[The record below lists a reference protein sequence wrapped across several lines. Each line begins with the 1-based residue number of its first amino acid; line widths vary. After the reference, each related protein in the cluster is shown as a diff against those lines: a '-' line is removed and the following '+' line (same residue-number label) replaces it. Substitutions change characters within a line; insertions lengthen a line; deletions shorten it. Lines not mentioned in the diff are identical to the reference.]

1 MIMNDNNFIGIFF
14 YEEMQKNSQGTCRLT
29 LICLPQKIQ
38 FIFSGFNINVRVSIK
53 ILLNSSFF

>member
-14 YEEMQKNSQGTCRLT
+14 YEEMQKKCSRNMSSDLN
-29 LICLPQKIQ
+29 LPSIEIQ
-38 FIFSGFNINVRVSIK
+38 FIFSGFNINVRISIK